1 MNPSG
6 LIQKILVQIAT
17 VGPVGRL
24 PVAPGTW
31 GSLFAVIVWWSF
43 LSVLNPLYFYIIII
57 LTTILAI
64 LASNYAERSLGRDA
78 HAIVI
83 DEVVGQWLV
92 LVFCQKT
99 VLTVMI
105 SFFLFRWLDILKP
118 FPIGRSQNLK
128 GGWGVVIDDLLA
140 GIYAAICVVIIQW
153 IWL

>member
-1 MNPSG
+1 
-6 LIQKILVQIAT
+6 
-17 VGPVGRL
+17 
-24 PVAPGTW
+24 VAPGTW
-31 GSLFAVIVWWSF
+31 GSFLAVIVWWFF
-43 LSVLNPLYFYIIII
+43 LSVLNPLYFYTIII

-78 HAIVI
+78 GSIVI

-99 VLTVMI
+99 LSI
-105 SFFLFRWLDILKP
+105 AIIAFILFRLFDVLKP

-140 GIYAAICVVIIQW
+140 GIYAAICIVIIQW